1 MSAPA
6 SSPAS
11 TDPSSSTLGSSLK
24 RAVFW
29 NYGGLYFFYFAIWQ
43 IFFSFHGLW
52 FHAKGMDGGD
62 IGLINTV
69 MAVTAL
75 CLQPLYGYLQD
86 RLGLKKHLFSFVVLC
101 GAMVGPFF
109 AFAFPPLMEWSMTGA
124 AVVGGMFMALVL
136 LAGVSVVEAYNERAS
151 RANHFEYGHARL
163 FGSIAGGTITLVSG
177 WMWANVNP
185 DSIWWAA
192 SFCAIV
198 LGALLFVAKVPD
210 AAKDAAASA
219 DATRGTAITKET
231 LKRLVTDRSFIG
243 FVVLMFGT
251 AALYDVFDQQFSI
264 YFAQHVSHGNP
275 EQLFSYVVTIQIFCE
290 AAVMLVAP
298 WFINKIGAKRG
309 LQMFAAILVVRV
321 LGSALV
327 TTTEALIAWR
337 LLAAIE
343 MPLMLVSVM
352 KYITR
357 VFDVRISATA
367 YMLGFGV
374 AKSLG
379 VAAFSLPFGA
389 AYDSIGFA
397 NTYLVMTG
405 VIVAVTV
412 IASFFMRDDR
422 SLRAPGGDEELDLD
436 LDPTVAGLVPA
447 DSTVTAGI
455 VDRDALEN
463 GFDRS

>member
-1 MSAPA
+1 MSAPVAA
-6 SSPAS
+6 SPEA
-11 TDPSSSTLGSSLK
+11 TAGRGLASSLK
-24 RAVFW
+24 RGVFW

-52 FHAKGMDGGD
+52 LAEKGMGEGN

-69 MAVTAL
+69 MAITAL

-86 RLGLKKHLFSFVVLC
+86 RLGLKKHLFAFVVLC
-101 GAMVGPFF
+101 GAAVGPFF
-109 AFAFPPLMEWSMTGA
+109 AFVFPPLMAWSMVGA

-136 LAGVSVVEAYNERAS
+136 LAGVSVVEAFNERAS
-151 RANHFEYGHARL
+151 RANDFEYGHARL
-163 FGSIAGGTITLVSG
+163 FGSLAGGTITLVAG

-198 LGALLFVAKVPD
+198 LGTLLFVARVPRQAAESAANGETSAVKVS
-210 AAKDAAASA
+210 KDAV
-219 DATRGTAITKET
+219 
-231 LKRLVTDRSFIG
+231 KRLLTDRSFIG

-264 YFAQHVSHGNP
+264 YFAEHVSHGDP
-275 EQLFSYVVTIQIFCE
+275 VTLFSYVVTIQIFLE
-290 AAVMLVAP
+290 AFVMLIAP
-298 WFINKIGAKRG
+298 WFVNKIGAKRG
-309 LQMFAAILVVRV
+309 LQLFAAILVIRV

-327 TTTEALIAWR
+327 TTTAALIAWR

-357 VFDVRISATA
+357 RFDVNISATA

-379 VAAFSLPFGA
+379 VAAFSLPFGH
-389 AYDSIGFA
+389 AYETIGFA
-397 NTYLVMTG
+397 NAYLIMAV
-405 VIVAVTV
+405 VIIAVTV
-412 IASFFMRDDR
+412 IANFLMRDDR
-422 SLRAPGGDEELDLD
+422 DAELPEIDEPQEPELLERE
-436 LDPTVAGLVPA
+436 PA
-447 DSTVTAGI
+447 LA
-455 VDRDALEN
+455 
-463 GFDRS
+463 